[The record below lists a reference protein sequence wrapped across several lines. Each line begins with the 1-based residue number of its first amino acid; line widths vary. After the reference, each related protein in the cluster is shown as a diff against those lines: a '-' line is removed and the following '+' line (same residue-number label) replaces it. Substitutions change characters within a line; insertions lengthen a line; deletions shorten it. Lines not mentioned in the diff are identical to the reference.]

1 MQISAPIYVLKRKA
15 KEIARHEGMAL
26 HQALDQ
32 VAVSEGLKSWSH
44 LAAACATAS
53 PATEVLRQVKPGD
66 MILIGARPRQG
77 KTLLGLEV
85 ASRAA
90 EIGRRGY
97 VFTLE
102 YNERDVNE
110 QLSAMG
116 AGKGAP
122 ELPFVLDTSD
132 QVSAEHIIR
141 RLETVQNPAIIVVD
155 YLQLLDQRRQNPAL
169 IDQMMILRRF
179 VRGRGHVC
187 AMLSQID
194 RAFDLSGRAMP
205 GVADIRQPNPLDL
218 SVFDGFC
225 FLHNGEIRLDR
236 AA

>member
-15 KEIARHEGMAL
+15 KKMARHEGKAL
-26 HQALDQ
+26 HQTLDQ
-32 VAVSEGLKSWSH
+32 VAVSEGFKSWSH

-53 PATEVLRQVKPGD
+53 PATEVLRQVKSGD
-66 MILIGARPRQG
+66 MILIGARPGQG

-90 EIGRRGY
+90 EIRRRGY

-102 YNERDVNE
+102 YSERDVTE

-116 AGKGAP
+116 VGKGASF
-122 ELPFVLDTSD
+122 LLDTSD
-132 QVSAEHIIR
+132 QVSADYIID
-141 RLETVQNPAIIVVD
+141 RLGDVQHSAVIVVD
-155 YLQLLDQRRQNPAL
+155 YLQLLDQRRSNPVL
-169 IDQMMILRRF
+169 IDQMVALRQF
-179 VRGRGHVC
+179 VRDRGHVC
-187 AMLSQID
+187 AMISQID

-218 SVFDGFC
+218 SVFDRFC
-225 FLHNGEIRLDR
+225 FLNNGELRFDQ

>member
-15 KEIARHEGMAL
+15 KQMARRGGIAL
-26 HQALDQ
+26 HQAQDK
-32 VAVSEGLKSWSH
+32 VAVAEGFKSWSH
-44 LAAACATAS
+44 LAAAGAMAS
-53 PATEVLRQVKPGD
+53 PATDVLRQVTSGE
-66 MILIGARPRQG
+66 MILIAARPGQG

-102 YNERDVNE
+102 YNERDVSL
-110 QLSAMG
+110 QLSALGIGQG
-116 AGKGAP
+116 ASAA
-122 ELPFVLDTSD
+122 PFVLDTSD
-132 QVSAEHIIR
+132 EVSADYIIQ
-141 RLETVQNPAIIVVD
+141 RLATVPHPAVIIVD
-155 YLQLLDQRRQNPAL
+155 YLQLLDQRRSTPAL
-169 IDQMMILRRF
+169 ADQMVALRQFIRE
-179 VRGRGHVC
+179 RGHVC

-194 RAFDLSGRAMP
+194 RAFDLSGRAVP

-218 SVFDGFC
+218 SVFDRFC
-225 FLHNGEIRLDR
+225 FLHDGQVHLDR